1 MNGVS
6 AFGEI
11 QQIGCII
18 EKAASFPVSHS
29 RSLQNIMA
37 LADQGKYCYYIWG
50 SQKSPYACVTEM
62 TASRTITMI
71 GIFLSLPRLQI
82 RAVQG

>member
-11 QQIGCII
+11 QQIRCII
-18 EKAASFPVSHS
+18 ETAASFPVSPS

-50 SQKSPYACVTEM
+50 SQKSPYAHVTEM
-62 TASRTITMI
+62 TASRTIAMI
-71 GIFLSLPRLQI
+71 GIFLSVPHLQI
-82 RAVQG
+82 LTVQG